1 MATKN
6 VQKSITLNKFG
17 AESDFGIASTIPYSI
32 TASNMMACVPT
43 NQTSI
48 ELKPRNDKGY
58 FVSRIVLTYCGKN
71 VLFKQNAFLTCSWRL
86 LRSYIRN
93 VGI

>member
-6 VQKSITLNKFG
+6 VEKSITLNKFG
-17 AESDFGIASTIPYSI
+17 AESDFGIAITTPYSI
-32 TASNMMACVPT
+32 TASNTMACVPT

-71 VLFKQNAFLTCSWRL
+71 VLVIEKNF
-86 LRSYIRN
+86 
-93 VGI
+93 

>member
-43 NQTSI
+43 NQTSM
-48 ELKPRNDKGY
+48 ELKPRNNKGY
-58 FVSRIVLTYCGKN
+58 FVLKIVLTYCGKN
-71 VLFKQNAFLTCSWRL
+71 VLVIKKTFEN
-86 LRSYIRN
+86 
-93 VGI
+93 

>member
-32 TASNMMACVPT
+32 TASNMMTCVPT
-43 NQTSI
+43 NQTSM
-48 ELKPRNDKGY
+48 ELKPRNNKGY
-58 FVSRIVLTYCGKN
+58 FVLKIVLTYCGKN
-71 VLFKQNAFLTCSWRL
+71 VLVIEKIWKKSKM
-86 LRSYIRN
+86 
-93 VGI
+93 

>member
-1 MATKN
+1 MLKMAKICMATKN

-48 ELKPRNDKGY
+48 ELKPRSKKQY
-58 FVSRIVLTYCGKN
+58 FVSKISGSDLLGK
-71 VLFKQNAFLTCSWRL
+71 KCS
-86 LRSYIRN
+86 SD
-93 VGI
+93 

>member
-6 VQKSITLNKFG
+6 VEKSITLNKFVV
-17 AESDFGIASTIPYSI
+17 ESDFGIAITTPYSI

-43 NQTSI
+43 NQTSM

-58 FVSRIVLTYCGKN
+58 FVSKIVLTYCGKN
-71 VLFKQNAFLTCSWRL
+71 VLVIEKKL
-86 LRSYIRN
+86 LKL
-93 VGI
+93 GLPPQ